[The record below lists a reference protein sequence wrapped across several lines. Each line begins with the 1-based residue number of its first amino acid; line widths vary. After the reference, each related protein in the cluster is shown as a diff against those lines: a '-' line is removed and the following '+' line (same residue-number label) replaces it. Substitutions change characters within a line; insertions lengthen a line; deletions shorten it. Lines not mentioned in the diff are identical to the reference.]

1 MFKHSYIGISPSGK
15 ASDSDSDIVGSNPA
29 IPAKK
34 SASTFVLADFLLIT
48 YYLLLFHYSL
58 EFYVPIFRKVISN
71 SEKRRSE
78 VQTRFG
84 EFEIFSKCVVIQT
97 ETSRIYNELKS
108 QKSQA

>member
-34 SASTFVLADFLLIT
+34 IGKYICACRFFT

>member
-34 SASTFVLADFLLIT
+34 IGKYICACRFFS

-58 EFYVPIFRKVISN
+58 EFYVPIFRKVIVK
-71 SEKRRSE
+71 SEE
-78 VQTRFG
+78 VRC
-84 EFEIFSKCVVIQT
+84 KLALV
-97 ETSRIYNELKS
+97 NLKFF
-108 QKSQA
+108 QNVL